1 MIAKNINYIA
11 KQGDTLFSIAKM
23 FNTSINNIINENKLI
38 NPSLTY
44 PGMTITVP
52 LKGIT
57 YTVAPGENV
66 YGIANKFGV
75 PYEAIVYA
83 NDLVY
88 PYSIYPN
95 VSIYIPGVNDN
106 KNSDTL
112 NYQDP
117 SMPCWS
123 YPCPPPPTCPPMP
136 PTCPPQPEPGPCP
149 PMPPT
154 CPPQPE
160 PCPCP
165 PMPPT
170 CPPQPEPCPPNKE
183 PMDHFI
189 YTVKSGDTLYK
200 LSMLFC
206 TTIEAIACANH
217 IADPNKIYAGQKLR
231 IPVSCGG
238 LIHYTVKSGDS
249 LYKIAKRFNTTV
261 DSIANANAIT
271 DPSSI
276 FPGQKLIIIADCKPD
291 P

>member
-1 MIAKNINYIA
+1 MIAKNINYIE

-117 SMPCWS
+117 PMPCWS
-123 YPCPPPPTCPPMP
+123 YPCPPPPT
-136 PTCPPQPEPGPCP
+136 
-149 PMPPT
+149 
-154 CPPQPE
+154 
-160 PCPCP
+160 CP